1 MGFEP
6 RKSGSGVHPLVYN
19 IIKQAF
25 IGVLAAK
32 NTKMNEVWS
41 CPQGGYRANSSFS
54 KAFLQGSAKKNDGNF
69 PPRIPIA
76 LHPFLSHGT
85 FTGGLL
91 LFVFT
96 SQIPY
101 LKGIYYTLF
110 TFVLN
115 VDAVKW
121 F

>member
-1 MGFEP
+1 MRYGPVLKGVTEP
-6 RKSGSGVHPLVYN
+6 TL
-19 IIKQAF
+19 
-25 IGVLAAK
+25 L
-32 NTKMNEVWS
+32 
-41 CPQGGYRANSSFS
+41 
-54 KAFLQGSAKKNDGNF
+54 SAKHFSRALLRKKTETF

-85 FTGGLL
+85 FTSGLL

>member
-1 MGFEP
+1 MAH
-6 RKSGSGVHPLVYN
+6 S
-19 IIKQAF
+19 
-25 IGVLAAK
+25 LA
-32 NTKMNEVWS
+32 S
-41 CPQGGYRANSSFS
+41 SSPQVQIQDTQINS
-54 KAFLQGSAKKNDGNF
+54 KALSRNHLVSLENIARKKTETF

-85 FTGGLL
+85 FTSGLL